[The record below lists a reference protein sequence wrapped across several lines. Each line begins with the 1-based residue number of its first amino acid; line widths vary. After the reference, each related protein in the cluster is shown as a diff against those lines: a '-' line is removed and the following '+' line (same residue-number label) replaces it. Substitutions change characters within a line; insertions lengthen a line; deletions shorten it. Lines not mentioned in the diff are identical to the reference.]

1 MNYLLLGRYIPVTS
15 ILHKLDPR
23 TKLISAVLFIILIVN
38 VNNGAAFLA
47 LWGIA
52 FLVMYISRIPPRVYF
67 RGIKPILWFII
78 FTAILQML
86 FTTGTKTFFQWRMIT
101 ISDYGIERGLFIF
114 FRFTL
119 ITLLSIAVTLTTK
132 PIDLTDGLS
141 FLLKPFQYLKV
152 PVNELSITL
161 AIAFRF
167 IPNLLDETQKV
178 MDAQR
183 IRGNEF
189 GVGSPLQQ
197 MKALVP
203 VFLPI
208 FASTLQRSE
217 ELANVMDVRGFR
229 ADQKR
234 SSFRQLE
241 WKKIDTLSLCIV
253 IVFIIWIRWL
263 NIHFN

>member
-1 MNYLLLGRYIPVTS
+1 
-15 ILHKLDPR
+15 
-23 TKLISAVLFIILIVN
+23 
-38 VNNGAAFLA
+38 
-47 LWGIA
+47 
-52 FLVMYISRIPPRVYF
+52 
-67 RGIKPILWFII
+67 
-78 FTAILQML
+78 
-86 FTTGTKTFFQWRMIT
+86 
-101 ISDYGIERGLFIF
+101 
-114 FRFTL
+114 
-119 ITLLSIAVTLTTK
+119 
-132 PIDLTDGLS
+132 
-141 FLLKPFQYLKV
+141 
-152 PVNELSITL
+152 
-161 AIAFRF
+161 
-167 IPNLLDETQKV
+167 
-178 MDAQR
+178 
-183 IRGNEF
+183 
-189 GVGSPLQQ
+189 